1 MPDLVADLSPA
12 LDAAVAALAPLLP
25 SENGLTPDGP
35 PVVLDALAPALPGT
49 GARILA
55 ARLGGLD
62 GATLLVALAADV
74 ADILEQGP
82 RGLLDLADVLR
93 PALSAAVDAMGAR
106 LGPLAVDTVSVLG
119 AGEAPPPGDL
129 LVAGLV
135 DGERRLVAVALV
147 VPAGSLAG
155 AAPVEPEPV
164 VAAAPSGAAAPAAVA
179 ATATPVAFD
188 PLVEGVAT
196 NGMARS
202 LDLLHDVEMGV
213 TAELGRTRLTVRNL
227 LALVPG
233 SVVELDRAAG
243 TQVDLLVNGT
253 LIARGEVVVIDDEFG
268 VRISEVVGG
277 TAGEV
282 RR

>member
-1 MPDLVADLSPA
+1 MPDLVRDLSAA
-12 LDAAVAALAPLLP
+12 LEAASGALAPLLP
-25 SENGLTPDGP
+25 SEHGLTPDGSP
-35 PVVLDALAPALPGT
+35 AVVAAVGPALPGA

-62 GATLLVALAADV
+62 GATLVVGLADDLAEV
-74 ADILEQGP
+74 LGQGP
-82 RGLLDLADVLR
+82 RGELDLAEVLR
-93 PALSAAVDAMGAR
+93 PALAAALEAMSAR
-106 LGPLAVDTVSVLG
+106 LGPLTLEDTAVLALGQGPPAGDVL
-119 AGEAPPPGDL
+119 A
-129 LVAGLV
+129 AGLL
-135 DGERRLVAVALV
+135 DGDRRLVTVALI
-147 VPAGSLAG
+147 VPAGSLGPAE
-155 AAPVEPEPV
+155 PVFVPPPAQAQPEPV
-164 VAAAPSGAAAPAAVA
+164 VATPAAFA
-179 ATATPVAFD
+179 SLADGIP
-188 PLVEGVAT
+188 T

-277 TAGEV
+277 VNGEG